1 MCSEILKRYLVC
13 ACMAALS
20 LCAFAVSA
28 DGTENPEQGGPKTVI
43 KTLRKQYTIFFRINR
58 WDIDTTFRGNG
69 GTIRR
74 MQAEIDSLISEGSI
88 TADSISIVSA
98 ASPDGGN
105 AFNVWLSKKRGLS
118 TMDLLEER
126 YPDIDP
132 EIIYID
138 PMGEDWSTFRKVVY
152 EDRNIPARDELIAL
166 MESDLTNDE
175 KEKVLRKMNP
185 AFRYILKHHIYLMRA
200 SAVTFN
206 VSVPMVLM
214 PPIAGPQA
222 LAEGPEGNILYRQ
235 VQPLPQ
241 APVEKKMILAARTN
255 LLVPALN
262 VGVEVPVG
270 YSWSVGADYYFPWWL
285 ARSNRYCAEM
295 LGWFVDQAAPE
306 SCAKAAREQGMNL
319 HTYLTGKA
327 EQLKPGQSGLAA
339 LDWWNGN
346 KTPFVDGRL
355 SGVLA
360 GCTLGTKPEEI
371 YRALIEATAFGTRRI
386 VDLYEE
392 AGAQIEEII
401 ASGGIAEK
409 NPLFLQIYAD
419 VLGKRIRVSATEQT
433 AAVGSAVYASVAAG
447 AAGGGYET
455 LQEAVERMSR
465 IHEKAYEPDPENQKT
480 YQELYELYKE
490 LSGLFDPG
498 KNTVLAKLLE
508 IKSR

>member
-1 MCSEILKRYLVC
+1 MCSETLKRYLVC

-43 KTLRKQYTIFFRINR
+43 KTFRKQYTIFFRINR
-58 WDIDTTFRGNG
+58 WNIDTTFRGNG
-69 GTIRR
+69 ETIRR

-185 AFRYILKHHIYLMRA
+185 TFRYILKHHIYLMRA

-285 ARSNRYCAEM
+285 AQSNRYCAEM
-295 LGWFVDQAAPE
+295 LGWFVDTKYWFGKDRDE
-306 SCAKAAREQGMNL
+306 EDK
-319 HTYLTGKA
+319 LTGHALGAYAGFGYYDYQWEKSGNQGEYIDIGVDYTYA
-327 EQLKPGQSGLAA
+327 IPLAKDRLRMEFNIGLGWIHTVARHYTPTDDYTDLIKDPGIRHRKYNFFGP
-339 LDWWNGN
+339 
-346 KTPFVDGRL
+346 T
-355 SGVLA
+355 
-360 GCTLGTKPEEI
+360 
-371 YRALIEATAFGTRRI
+371 RASVSL
-386 VDLYEE
+386 VV
-392 AGAQIEEII
+392 
-401 ASGGIAEK
+401 
-409 NPLFLQIYAD
+409 P
-419 VLGKRIRVSATEQT
+419 IRVKVKQK
-433 AAVGSAVYASVAAG
+433 
-447 AAGGGYET
+447 GGG
-455 LQEAVERMSR
+455 A
-465 IHEKAYEPDPENQKT
+465 
-480 YQELYELYKE
+480 
-490 LSGLFDPG
+490 
-498 KNTVLAKLLE
+498 
-508 IKSR
+508 

>member
-1 MCSEILKRYLVC
+1 
-13 ACMAALS
+13 MAALS

-43 KTLRKQYTIFFRINR
+43 KTFRKQYTIFFRINR

-285 ARSNRYCAEM
+285 AKSNRYCAEM
-295 LGWFVDQAAPE
+295 LGWFLDTKYWFGKDRGE
-306 SCAKAAREQGMNL
+306 KDK
-319 HTYLTGKA
+319 LTGHALGLYAGFGYYDYQWEYSGNQGEYIDVGVDYTYSIPLAKDKLRMEFNIGLGWIFTVA
-327 EQLKPGQSGLAA
+327 RHYTPTDDYTDLIKDPGIRHRRYNFFGP
-339 LDWWNGN
+339 
-346 KTPFVDGRL
+346 T
-355 SGVLA
+355 
-360 GCTLGTKPEEI
+360 
-371 YRALIEATAFGTRRI
+371 RASVSL
-386 VDLYEE
+386 VV
-392 AGAQIEEII
+392 
-401 ASGGIAEK
+401 
-409 NPLFLQIYAD
+409 P
-419 VLGKRIRVSATEQT
+419 IRVN
-433 AAVGSAVYASVAAG
+433 VKGG
-447 AAGGGYET
+447 A
-455 LQEAVERMSR
+455 R
-465 IHEKAYEPDPENQKT
+465 
-480 YQELYELYKE
+480 
-490 LSGLFDPG
+490 
-498 KNTVLAKLLE
+498 
-508 IKSR
+508 

>member
-43 KTLRKQYTIFFRINR
+43 KTFRKQYTIFFRINR

-138 PMGEDWSTFRKVVY
+138 PTGEDWSTFRKVVY

-295 LGWFVDQAAPE
+295 LGWFVDTKYWFGKDRDE
-306 SCAKAAREQGMNL
+306 EDK
-319 HTYLTGKA
+319 LTGHALGAYAGFGYYDYQWEKSGNQGEYIDIGVDYTYA
-327 EQLKPGQSGLAA
+327 IPLAKDRLRMEFNIGLGWIHTVARHYTPTDDYTDLIKDPGIRHRKYNFFGP
-339 LDWWNGN
+339 
-346 KTPFVDGRL
+346 T
-355 SGVLA
+355 
-360 GCTLGTKPEEI
+360 
-371 YRALIEATAFGTRRI
+371 RASVSL
-386 VDLYEE
+386 VV
-392 AGAQIEEII
+392 
-401 ASGGIAEK
+401 
-409 NPLFLQIYAD
+409 P
-419 VLGKRIRVSATEQT
+419 IRVKVKQK
-433 AAVGSAVYASVAAG
+433 
-447 AAGGGYET
+447 GGG
-455 LQEAVERMSR
+455 A
-465 IHEKAYEPDPENQKT
+465 
-480 YQELYELYKE
+480 
-490 LSGLFDPG
+490 
-498 KNTVLAKLLE
+498 
-508 IKSR
+508 

>member
-1 MCSEILKRYLVC
+1 MCSETLKRYLVC

-43 KTLRKQYTIFFRINR
+43 KTFRKQYTIFFRINR

-138 PMGEDWSTFRKVVY
+138 PTGEDWSTFRKVVY

-295 LGWFVDQAAPE
+295 LGWFVDTKYWFGKDRGE
-306 SCAKAAREQGMNL
+306 EDK
-319 HTYLTGKA
+319 LTGHALGAYAGFGYYDYQWEKSGNQGEYIDIGVDYTYA
-327 EQLKPGQSGLAA
+327 IPLAKDRLRMEFNIGLGWIHTVARHYTPTDDYTDLIKDPGIRHRKYNFFGP
-339 LDWWNGN
+339 
-346 KTPFVDGRL
+346 T
-355 SGVLA
+355 
-360 GCTLGTKPEEI
+360 
-371 YRALIEATAFGTRRI
+371 RASVSL
-386 VDLYEE
+386 VV
-392 AGAQIEEII
+392 
-401 ASGGIAEK
+401 
-409 NPLFLQIYAD
+409 P
-419 VLGKRIRVSATEQT
+419 IRVKVKQK
-433 AAVGSAVYASVAAG
+433 
-447 AAGGGYET
+447 GGG
-455 LQEAVERMSR
+455 A
-465 IHEKAYEPDPENQKT
+465 
-480 YQELYELYKE
+480 
-490 LSGLFDPG
+490 
-498 KNTVLAKLLE
+498 
-508 IKSR
+508 

>member
-1 MCSEILKRYLVC
+1 MCSETLKRYLVC

-43 KTLRKQYTIFFRINR
+43 KTFRKQYTIFFRINR

-241 APVEKKMILAARTN
+241 APVENKMILAARTN

-295 LGWFVDQAAPE
+295 LGWFVDTKYWFGKDRDE
-306 SCAKAAREQGMNL
+306 EDK
-319 HTYLTGKA
+319 LTGHALGAYAGFGYYDYQWEKSGNQGEYIDIGVDYTYA
-327 EQLKPGQSGLAA
+327 IPLAKDRLRMEFNIGLGWIHTVARHYTPTDDYTDLIKDPGIRHRKYNFFGP
-339 LDWWNGN
+339 
-346 KTPFVDGRL
+346 T
-355 SGVLA
+355 
-360 GCTLGTKPEEI
+360 
-371 YRALIEATAFGTRRI
+371 RASVSL
-386 VDLYEE
+386 VV
-392 AGAQIEEII
+392 
-401 ASGGIAEK
+401 
-409 NPLFLQIYAD
+409 P
-419 VLGKRIRVSATEQT
+419 IRVKVKQK
-433 AAVGSAVYASVAAG
+433 
-447 AAGGGYET
+447 GGG
-455 LQEAVERMSR
+455 A
-465 IHEKAYEPDPENQKT
+465 
-480 YQELYELYKE
+480 
-490 LSGLFDPG
+490 
-498 KNTVLAKLLE
+498 
-508 IKSR
+508 

>member
-43 KTLRKQYTIFFRINR
+43 KTFRKQYTIFFRINR

-175 KEKVLRKMNP
+175 KEKVLRKMDP
-185 AFRYILKHHIYLMRA
+185 TFRYILKHHIYLMRA

-214 PPIAGPQA
+214 PPIAGPQV

-241 APVEKKMILAARTN
+241 APVEKKMILAVRTN

-262 VGVEVPVG
+262 VGVEVPAG

-285 ARSNRYCAEM
+285 ARSNKYCAEM
-295 LGWFVDQAAPE
+295 LGWFVDMKYWFGKDRCE
-306 SCAKAAREQGMNL
+306 EDK
-319 HTYLTGKA
+319 LTGHALGAYAGFGYYDYQWEKSGNQGEYIDIGVDYTYA
-327 EQLKPGQSGLAA
+327 IPLAKDRLRMEFNIGLGWIHTVARHYTPTDDYTDLIKDPGIKHRKYNFFGP
-339 LDWWNGN
+339 
-346 KTPFVDGRL
+346 T
-355 SGVLA
+355 
-360 GCTLGTKPEEI
+360 
-371 YRALIEATAFGTRRI
+371 RASVSL
-386 VDLYEE
+386 VV
-392 AGAQIEEII
+392 
-401 ASGGIAEK
+401 
-409 NPLFLQIYAD
+409 P
-419 VLGKRIRVSATEQT
+419 IRVKVKQK
-433 AAVGSAVYASVAAG
+433 
-447 AAGGGYET
+447 GGG
-455 LQEAVERMSR
+455 A
-465 IHEKAYEPDPENQKT
+465 
-480 YQELYELYKE
+480 
-490 LSGLFDPG
+490 
-498 KNTVLAKLLE
+498 
-508 IKSR
+508 

>member
-1 MCSEILKRYLVC
+1 
-13 ACMAALS
+13 MAALS

-270 YSWSVGADYYFPWWL
+270 YNWSVGADYYFPWWL

-295 LGWFVDQAAPE
+295 LGWFVDTKYWFGKDRGE
-306 SCAKAAREQGMNL
+306 EDK
-319 HTYLTGKA
+319 LTGHALGAYAGFGYYDYQWEKSGNQGEYIDIGVDYTYA
-327 EQLKPGQSGLAA
+327 IPLAKDRLRMEFNIGLGWIHTVARHYTPTDDYTDLIKDPGIRHRKYNFFGP
-339 LDWWNGN
+339 
-346 KTPFVDGRL
+346 T
-355 SGVLA
+355 
-360 GCTLGTKPEEI
+360 
-371 YRALIEATAFGTRRI
+371 RASVSL
-386 VDLYEE
+386 VV
-392 AGAQIEEII
+392 
-401 ASGGIAEK
+401 
-409 NPLFLQIYAD
+409 P
-419 VLGKRIRVSATEQT
+419 IRVKVKQK
-433 AAVGSAVYASVAAG
+433 
-447 AAGGGYET
+447 GGG
-455 LQEAVERMSR
+455 A
-465 IHEKAYEPDPENQKT
+465 
-480 YQELYELYKE
+480 
-490 LSGLFDPG
+490 
-498 KNTVLAKLLE
+498 
-508 IKSR
+508 

>member
-1 MCSEILKRYLVC
+1 
-13 ACMAALS
+13 MAALP

-43 KTLRKQYTIFFRINR
+43 KTFRKQYTIFFRINR

-185 AFRYILKHHIYLMRA
+185 TFRYILKHHIYLMRA

-295 LGWFVDQAAPE
+295 LGWFVDTKYWFGKDRDE
-306 SCAKAAREQGMNL
+306 EDK
-319 HTYLTGKA
+319 LTGHALGAYAGFGYYDYQWEKSGNQGEYIDIGVDYTYA
-327 EQLKPGQSGLAA
+327 IPLAKDRLRMEFNIGLGWIHTVARHYTPTDDYTDLIKDPGIRHRKYNFFGP
-339 LDWWNGN
+339 
-346 KTPFVDGRL
+346 T
-355 SGVLA
+355 
-360 GCTLGTKPEEI
+360 
-371 YRALIEATAFGTRRI
+371 RASVSL
-386 VDLYEE
+386 VV
-392 AGAQIEEII
+392 
-401 ASGGIAEK
+401 
-409 NPLFLQIYAD
+409 P
-419 VLGKRIRVSATEQT
+419 IRVKVKQK
-433 AAVGSAVYASVAAG
+433 
-447 AAGGGYET
+447 GGG
-455 LQEAVERMSR
+455 A
-465 IHEKAYEPDPENQKT
+465 
-480 YQELYELYKE
+480 
-490 LSGLFDPG
+490 
-498 KNTVLAKLLE
+498 
-508 IKSR
+508 

>member
-28 DGTENPEQGGPKTVI
+28 NGTENPEQGGPKTVI
-43 KTLRKQYTIFFRINR
+43 KTFRKQYTIFFRINR

-295 LGWFVDQAAPE
+295 LGWFVDTKYWFGE
-306 SCAKAAREQGMNL
+306 DRDEEDK
-319 HTYLTGKA
+319 LTGHALGAYAGFGYYDYQWEKSGNQGEYIDIGVDYTYA
-327 EQLKPGQSGLAA
+327 IPLAKDRLRMEFNIGLGWIHTVARHYTPTDDYTDLIKDPGIRHRKYNFFGP
-339 LDWWNGN
+339 
-346 KTPFVDGRL
+346 T
-355 SGVLA
+355 
-360 GCTLGTKPEEI
+360 
-371 YRALIEATAFGTRRI
+371 RASVSL
-386 VDLYEE
+386 VV
-392 AGAQIEEII
+392 
-401 ASGGIAEK
+401 
-409 NPLFLQIYAD
+409 P
-419 VLGKRIRVSATEQT
+419 IRVKVKQK
-433 AAVGSAVYASVAAG
+433 
-447 AAGGGYET
+447 GGG
-455 LQEAVERMSR
+455 A
-465 IHEKAYEPDPENQKT
+465 
-480 YQELYELYKE
+480 
-490 LSGLFDPG
+490 
-498 KNTVLAKLLE
+498 
-508 IKSR
+508 

>member
-1 MCSEILKRYLVC
+1 MCSETLKRYLVC

-43 KTLRKQYTIFFRINR
+43 KTFRKQYTIFFRINR

-206 VSVPMVLM
+206 VSAPMVLM

-222 LAEGPEGNILYRQ
+222 LAEGPDGNILYRQ

-295 LGWFVDQAAPE
+295 LGWFVDTKYWFGKDRGE
-306 SCAKAAREQGMNL
+306 EDK
-319 HTYLTGKA
+319 LTGHALGAYAGFGYYDYQWEKSGNQGEYIDIGVDYTYA
-327 EQLKPGQSGLAA
+327 IPLAKDRLRMEFNIGLGWIHTVARHYTPTDDYTDLIKDPGIRHRKYNFFGP
-339 LDWWNGN
+339 
-346 KTPFVDGRL
+346 T
-355 SGVLA
+355 
-360 GCTLGTKPEEI
+360 
-371 YRALIEATAFGTRRI
+371 RASVSL
-386 VDLYEE
+386 VV
-392 AGAQIEEII
+392 
-401 ASGGIAEK
+401 
-409 NPLFLQIYAD
+409 P
-419 VLGKRIRVSATEQT
+419 IRVKVKQK
-433 AAVGSAVYASVAAG
+433 
-447 AAGGGYET
+447 GGG
-455 LQEAVERMSR
+455 A
-465 IHEKAYEPDPENQKT
+465 
-480 YQELYELYKE
+480 
-490 LSGLFDPG
+490 
-498 KNTVLAKLLE
+498 
-508 IKSR
+508 

>member
-1 MCSEILKRYLVC
+1 
-13 ACMAALS
+13 MAALS

-166 MESDLTNDE
+166 MESDLTNDG

-200 SAVTFN
+200 STVTFN

-295 LGWFVDQAAPE
+295 LGWFVDTKYWFGKDRDE
-306 SCAKAAREQGMNL
+306 EDK
-319 HTYLTGKA
+319 LTGHALGAYAGFGYYDYQWEKSGNQGEYIDIGVDYTYA
-327 EQLKPGQSGLAA
+327 IPLAKDRLRMEFNIGLGWIHTVARHYTPTDDYTDLIKDPGIRHRKYNFFGP
-339 LDWWNGN
+339 
-346 KTPFVDGRL
+346 T
-355 SGVLA
+355 
-360 GCTLGTKPEEI
+360 
-371 YRALIEATAFGTRRI
+371 RASVSL
-386 VDLYEE
+386 VV
-392 AGAQIEEII
+392 
-401 ASGGIAEK
+401 
-409 NPLFLQIYAD
+409 P
-419 VLGKRIRVSATEQT
+419 IRVKVKQK
-433 AAVGSAVYASVAAG
+433 
-447 AAGGGYET
+447 GGG
-455 LQEAVERMSR
+455 A
-465 IHEKAYEPDPENQKT
+465 
-480 YQELYELYKE
+480 
-490 LSGLFDPG
+490 
-498 KNTVLAKLLE
+498 
-508 IKSR
+508 

>member
-43 KTLRKQYTIFFRINR
+43 KTFRKQYTIFFRINR

-69 GTIRR
+69 ETIRR

-241 APVEKKMILAARTN
+241 APVEKKMRLAARTN

-295 LGWFVDQAAPE
+295 LGWFVDTKYWFGKDRGE
-306 SCAKAAREQGMNL
+306 EDK
-319 HTYLTGKA
+319 LTGHALGAYAGFGYYDYQWEKSGNQGEYIDIGVDYTYA
-327 EQLKPGQSGLAA
+327 IPLAKDRLRMEFNIGLGWIHTVARHYTPTDDYTDLIKDPGIRHRKYNFFGP
-339 LDWWNGN
+339 
-346 KTPFVDGRL
+346 T
-355 SGVLA
+355 
-360 GCTLGTKPEEI
+360 
-371 YRALIEATAFGTRRI
+371 RASVSL
-386 VDLYEE
+386 VV
-392 AGAQIEEII
+392 
-401 ASGGIAEK
+401 
-409 NPLFLQIYAD
+409 P
-419 VLGKRIRVSATEQT
+419 IRVKVKQK
-433 AAVGSAVYASVAAG
+433 
-447 AAGGGYET
+447 GGG
-455 LQEAVERMSR
+455 A
-465 IHEKAYEPDPENQKT
+465 
-480 YQELYELYKE
+480 
-490 LSGLFDPG
+490 
-498 KNTVLAKLLE
+498 
-508 IKSR
+508 

>member
-43 KTLRKQYTIFFRINR
+43 KTFRKQYTIFFRINR

-295 LGWFVDQAAPE
+295 LGWFVDTKYWFGKDRGE
-306 SCAKAAREQGMNL
+306 EDK
-319 HTYLTGKA
+319 LTGHALGAYAGFGYYDYQWEKSGNQGEYIDIGVDYTYA
-327 EQLKPGQSGLAA
+327 IPLAKDRLRMEFNIGLGWIHTVARHYTPTDDYTDLIKDPGIRHRKYNFFGP
-339 LDWWNGN
+339 
-346 KTPFVDGRL
+346 T
-355 SGVLA
+355 
-360 GCTLGTKPEEI
+360 
-371 YRALIEATAFGTRRI
+371 RASVSL
-386 VDLYEE
+386 VV
-392 AGAQIEEII
+392 
-401 ASGGIAEK
+401 
-409 NPLFLQIYAD
+409 P
-419 VLGKRIRVSATEQT
+419 IRVKVKQK
-433 AAVGSAVYASVAAG
+433 
-447 AAGGGYET
+447 GGG
-455 LQEAVERMSR
+455 A
-465 IHEKAYEPDPENQKT
+465 
-480 YQELYELYKE
+480 
-490 LSGLFDPG
+490 
-498 KNTVLAKLLE
+498 
-508 IKSR
+508 

>member
-13 ACMAALS
+13 VCMAALP

-43 KTLRKQYTIFFRINR
+43 KTFRKQYTIFFRINR

-185 AFRYILKHHIYLMRA
+185 TFRYILKHHIYLMRA

-295 LGWFVDQAAPE
+295 LGWFVDTKYWFGKDRDE
-306 SCAKAAREQGMNL
+306 EDK
-319 HTYLTGKA
+319 LTGHALGAYAGFGYYDYQWEKSGNQGEYIDIGVDYTYA
-327 EQLKPGQSGLAA
+327 IPLAKDRLRMEFNIGLGWIHTVARHYTPTDDYTDLIKDPGIRHRKYNFFGP
-339 LDWWNGN
+339 
-346 KTPFVDGRL
+346 T
-355 SGVLA
+355 
-360 GCTLGTKPEEI
+360 
-371 YRALIEATAFGTRRI
+371 RASVSL
-386 VDLYEE
+386 VV
-392 AGAQIEEII
+392 
-401 ASGGIAEK
+401 
-409 NPLFLQIYAD
+409 P
-419 VLGKRIRVSATEQT
+419 IRVKVKQK
-433 AAVGSAVYASVAAG
+433 
-447 AAGGGYET
+447 GGG
-455 LQEAVERMSR
+455 A
-465 IHEKAYEPDPENQKT
+465 
-480 YQELYELYKE
+480 
-490 LSGLFDPG
+490 
-498 KNTVLAKLLE
+498 
-508 IKSR
+508 

>member
-1 MCSEILKRYLVC
+1 
-13 ACMAALS
+13 MAALS

-28 DGTENPEQGGPKTVI
+28 NGTENPEQGGPKTVI
-43 KTLRKQYTIFFRINR
+43 KTFRKQYTIFFRINR

-74 MQAEIDSLISEGSI
+74 MQAEIDSLISKGTI

-118 TMDLLEER
+118 TMYLLEER

-185 AFRYILKHHIYLMRA
+185 TFRYILKHHIYLMRA

-241 APVEKKMILAARTN
+241 APAEKKMILAVRTN

-262 VGVEVPVG
+262 VGVEVPAG

-295 LGWFVDQAAPE
+295 LGWFVDTKYWFGKDRGE
-306 SCAKAAREQGMNL
+306 EDK
-319 HTYLTGKA
+319 LTGHALGAYAGFGYYDYQWEKSGNQGEYIDIGVDYTYA
-327 EQLKPGQSGLAA
+327 IPLAKDRLRMEFNIGLGWIHTVARHYTPTDDYTDLIKDPGIKHRKYNFFGP
-339 LDWWNGN
+339 
-346 KTPFVDGRL
+346 T
-355 SGVLA
+355 
-360 GCTLGTKPEEI
+360 
-371 YRALIEATAFGTRRI
+371 RASVSL
-386 VDLYEE
+386 VV
-392 AGAQIEEII
+392 
-401 ASGGIAEK
+401 
-409 NPLFLQIYAD
+409 P
-419 VLGKRIRVSATEQT
+419 IRVKVKQK
-433 AAVGSAVYASVAAG
+433 
-447 AAGGGYET
+447 GGG
-455 LQEAVERMSR
+455 A
-465 IHEKAYEPDPENQKT
+465 
-480 YQELYELYKE
+480 
-490 LSGLFDPG
+490 
-498 KNTVLAKLLE
+498 
-508 IKSR
+508 

>member
-28 DGTENPEQGGPKTVI
+28 DGTESPEQGGPKTVI

-74 MQAEIDSLISEGSI
+74 MQAEIDSLISKGTI

-98 ASPDGGN
+98 ASPDGRN

-295 LGWFVDQAAPE
+295 LGWFVDTKYWFGKDRGE
-306 SCAKAAREQGMNL
+306 EDK
-319 HTYLTGKA
+319 LTGHALGAYAGFGYYDYQWEKSGNQGEYIDIGVDYTYA
-327 EQLKPGQSGLAA
+327 IPLAKDRLRMEFNIGLGWIHTVARHYTPTDDYTDLIKDPGIRHRKYNFFGP
-339 LDWWNGN
+339 
-346 KTPFVDGRL
+346 T
-355 SGVLA
+355 
-360 GCTLGTKPEEI
+360 
-371 YRALIEATAFGTRRI
+371 RASVSL
-386 VDLYEE
+386 VV
-392 AGAQIEEII
+392 
-401 ASGGIAEK
+401 
-409 NPLFLQIYAD
+409 P
-419 VLGKRIRVSATEQT
+419 IRVKVKQK
-433 AAVGSAVYASVAAG
+433 
-447 AAGGGYET
+447 GGG
-455 LQEAVERMSR
+455 A
-465 IHEKAYEPDPENQKT
+465 
-480 YQELYELYKE
+480 
-490 LSGLFDPG
+490 
-498 KNTVLAKLLE
+498 
-508 IKSR
+508 

>member
-1 MCSEILKRYLVC
+1 
-13 ACMAALS
+13 MAALS

-28 DGTENPEQGGPKTVI
+28 DGTESPEQGGPKTVI

-74 MQAEIDSLISEGSI
+74 MQAEIDSLISKGTI

-98 ASPDGGN
+98 ASPDGRN

-295 LGWFVDQAAPE
+295 LGWFVDTKYWFGKDRGE
-306 SCAKAAREQGMNL
+306 EDK
-319 HTYLTGKA
+319 LTGHALGAYAGFGYYDYQWEKSGNQGEYIDIGVDYTYA
-327 EQLKPGQSGLAA
+327 IPLAKDRLRMEFNIGLGWIHTVARHYTPTDDYTDLIKDPGIRHRKYNFFGP
-339 LDWWNGN
+339 
-346 KTPFVDGRL
+346 T
-355 SGVLA
+355 
-360 GCTLGTKPEEI
+360 
-371 YRALIEATAFGTRRI
+371 RASVSL
-386 VDLYEE
+386 VV
-392 AGAQIEEII
+392 
-401 ASGGIAEK
+401 
-409 NPLFLQIYAD
+409 P
-419 VLGKRIRVSATEQT
+419 IRVKVKQK
-433 AAVGSAVYASVAAG
+433 
-447 AAGGGYET
+447 GGG
-455 LQEAVERMSR
+455 A
-465 IHEKAYEPDPENQKT
+465 
-480 YQELYELYKE
+480 
-490 LSGLFDPG
+490 
-498 KNTVLAKLLE
+498 
-508 IKSR
+508 

>member
-1 MCSEILKRYLVC
+1 
-13 ACMAALS
+13 MAALS

-43 KTLRKQYTIFFRINR
+43 KTFRKQYTIFFRINR

-69 GTIRR
+69 ETIRR

-295 LGWFVDQAAPE
+295 LGWFVDTKYWFGKDRGE
-306 SCAKAAREQGMNL
+306 EDK
-319 HTYLTGKA
+319 LTGHALGAYAGFGYYDYQWEKSGNQGEYIDIGVDYTYA
-327 EQLKPGQSGLAA
+327 IPLAKDRLRMEFNIGLGWIHTVARHYTPTDDYTDLIKDPGIRHRKYNFFGP
-339 LDWWNGN
+339 
-346 KTPFVDGRL
+346 T
-355 SGVLA
+355 
-360 GCTLGTKPEEI
+360 
-371 YRALIEATAFGTRRI
+371 RASVSL
-386 VDLYEE
+386 VV
-392 AGAQIEEII
+392 
-401 ASGGIAEK
+401 
-409 NPLFLQIYAD
+409 P
-419 VLGKRIRVSATEQT
+419 IRVKVKQK
-433 AAVGSAVYASVAAG
+433 
-447 AAGGGYET
+447 GGG
-455 LQEAVERMSR
+455 A
-465 IHEKAYEPDPENQKT
+465 
-480 YQELYELYKE
+480 
-490 LSGLFDPG
+490 
-498 KNTVLAKLLE
+498 
-508 IKSR
+508 

>member
-1 MCSEILKRYLVC
+1 MSSTMSCASSGETSETEAKHY
-13 ACMAALS
+13 AS
-20 LCAFAVSA
+20 LHESSPETDA
-28 DGTENPEQGGPKTVI
+28 DGPKTIV
-43 KTLRKQYTIFFRINR
+43 KTFQKQYTIFFRINK
-58 WDIDTTFRGNG
+58 WNIDTTFRGNG
-69 GTIRR
+69 ETIRR
-74 MQAEIDSLISEGSI
+74 MQAEIDSLISKGTI

-185 AFRYILKHHIYLMRA
+185 TFRYILKHHIYLMRA

-241 APVEKKMILAARTN
+241 APAEKKMILAVRTN

-262 VGVEVPVG
+262 VGVEVPAG

-295 LGWFVDQAAPE
+295 LGWFVDTKYWFGKDRGE
-306 SCAKAAREQGMNL
+306 EDK
-319 HTYLTGKA
+319 LTGHALGAYAGFGYYDYQWEKSGNQGEYIDIGVDYTYA
-327 EQLKPGQSGLAA
+327 IPLAKDRLRMEFNIGLGWIHTVARHYTPTDDYTDLIKDPGIKHRKYNFFGP
-339 LDWWNGN
+339 
-346 KTPFVDGRL
+346 T
-355 SGVLA
+355 
-360 GCTLGTKPEEI
+360 
-371 YRALIEATAFGTRRI
+371 RASVSL
-386 VDLYEE
+386 VV
-392 AGAQIEEII
+392 
-401 ASGGIAEK
+401 
-409 NPLFLQIYAD
+409 P
-419 VLGKRIRVSATEQT
+419 IRVKVKQK
-433 AAVGSAVYASVAAG
+433 
-447 AAGGGYET
+447 GGG
-455 LQEAVERMSR
+455 A
-465 IHEKAYEPDPENQKT
+465 
-480 YQELYELYKE
+480 
-490 LSGLFDPG
+490 
-498 KNTVLAKLLE
+498 
-508 IKSR
+508 

>member
-1 MCSEILKRYLVC
+1 MCSETLKRYLVC

-43 KTLRKQYTIFFRINR
+43 KTFRKQYTIFFRINR

-175 KEKVLRKMNP
+175 KEKVLRKMNLT
-185 AFRYILKHHIYLMRA
+185 FRYILKHHIYLMRA

-295 LGWFVDQAAPE
+295 LGWFVDTKYWFGKDRGE
-306 SCAKAAREQGMNL
+306 EDK
-319 HTYLTGKA
+319 LTGHALGAYAGFGYYDYQWEKSGNQGEYIDIGVDYTYA
-327 EQLKPGQSGLAA
+327 IPLAKDRLRMEFNIGLGWIHTVARHYTPTDDYTDLIKDPGIRHRKYNFFGP
-339 LDWWNGN
+339 
-346 KTPFVDGRL
+346 T
-355 SGVLA
+355 
-360 GCTLGTKPEEI
+360 
-371 YRALIEATAFGTRRI
+371 RASVSL
-386 VDLYEE
+386 VV
-392 AGAQIEEII
+392 
-401 ASGGIAEK
+401 
-409 NPLFLQIYAD
+409 P
-419 VLGKRIRVSATEQT
+419 IRVKVKQK
-433 AAVGSAVYASVAAG
+433 
-447 AAGGGYET
+447 GGG
-455 LQEAVERMSR
+455 A
-465 IHEKAYEPDPENQKT
+465 
-480 YQELYELYKE
+480 
-490 LSGLFDPG
+490 
-498 KNTVLAKLLE
+498 
-508 IKSR
+508 

>member
-43 KTLRKQYTIFFRINR
+43 KTFRKQYTIFFRINR

-295 LGWFVDQAAPE
+295 LGWFVDTKYWFGE
-306 SCAKAAREQGMNL
+306 DRDEEDK
-319 HTYLTGKA
+319 LTGHALGAYAGFGYYDYQWEKSGNQGEYIDIGVDYTYA
-327 EQLKPGQSGLAA
+327 IPLAKDRLRMEFNIGLGWIHTVARHYTPTDDYTDLIKDPGIRHRKYNFFGP
-339 LDWWNGN
+339 
-346 KTPFVDGRL
+346 T
-355 SGVLA
+355 
-360 GCTLGTKPEEI
+360 
-371 YRALIEATAFGTRRI
+371 RASVSL
-386 VDLYEE
+386 VV
-392 AGAQIEEII
+392 
-401 ASGGIAEK
+401 
-409 NPLFLQIYAD
+409 P
-419 VLGKRIRVSATEQT
+419 IRVKVKQK
-433 AAVGSAVYASVAAG
+433 
-447 AAGGGYET
+447 GGG
-455 LQEAVERMSR
+455 A
-465 IHEKAYEPDPENQKT
+465 
-480 YQELYELYKE
+480 
-490 LSGLFDPG
+490 
-498 KNTVLAKLLE
+498 
-508 IKSR
+508 

>member
-43 KTLRKQYTIFFRINR
+43 KTFRKQYTIFFRINR
-58 WDIDTTFRGNG
+58 WNIDTTFRGNG
-69 GTIRR
+69 ETIRR

-138 PMGEDWSTFRKVVY
+138 PTGEDWSTFRKVVY

-295 LGWFVDQAAPE
+295 LGWFVDTKYWFGKDRGE
-306 SCAKAAREQGMNL
+306 EDK
-319 HTYLTGKA
+319 LTGHALGAYAGFGYYDYQWEKSGNQGEYIDIGVDYTYA
-327 EQLKPGQSGLAA
+327 IPLAKDRLRMEFNIGLGWIHTVARHYTPTDDYTDLIKDPGIRHRKYNFFGP
-339 LDWWNGN
+339 
-346 KTPFVDGRL
+346 T
-355 SGVLA
+355 
-360 GCTLGTKPEEI
+360 
-371 YRALIEATAFGTRRI
+371 RASVSL
-386 VDLYEE
+386 VV
-392 AGAQIEEII
+392 
-401 ASGGIAEK
+401 
-409 NPLFLQIYAD
+409 P
-419 VLGKRIRVSATEQT
+419 IRVKVKQK
-433 AAVGSAVYASVAAG
+433 
-447 AAGGGYET
+447 GGG
-455 LQEAVERMSR
+455 A
-465 IHEKAYEPDPENQKT
+465 
-480 YQELYELYKE
+480 
-490 LSGLFDPG
+490 
-498 KNTVLAKLLE
+498 
-508 IKSR
+508 

>member
-1 MCSEILKRYLVC
+1 
-13 ACMAALS
+13 MAALS

-43 KTLRKQYTIFFRINR
+43 KTFRKQYTIFFRINR

-241 APVEKKMILAARTN
+241 APVENKMILAARTN

-295 LGWFVDQAAPE
+295 LGWFVDTKYWFGKDRDE
-306 SCAKAAREQGMNL
+306 EDK
-319 HTYLTGKA
+319 LTGHALGAYAGFGYYDYQWEKSGNQGEYIDIGVDYTYA
-327 EQLKPGQSGLAA
+327 IPLAKDRLRMEFNIGLGWIHTVARHYTPTDDYTDLIKDPGIRHRKYNFFGP
-339 LDWWNGN
+339 
-346 KTPFVDGRL
+346 T
-355 SGVLA
+355 
-360 GCTLGTKPEEI
+360 
-371 YRALIEATAFGTRRI
+371 RASVSL
-386 VDLYEE
+386 VV
-392 AGAQIEEII
+392 
-401 ASGGIAEK
+401 
-409 NPLFLQIYAD
+409 P
-419 VLGKRIRVSATEQT
+419 IRVKVKQK
-433 AAVGSAVYASVAAG
+433 
-447 AAGGGYET
+447 GGG
-455 LQEAVERMSR
+455 A
-465 IHEKAYEPDPENQKT
+465 
-480 YQELYELYKE
+480 
-490 LSGLFDPG
+490 
-498 KNTVLAKLLE
+498 
-508 IKSR
+508 

>member
-43 KTLRKQYTIFFRINR
+43 KTFRKQYTIFFRINR

-166 MESDLTNDE
+166 MESDLTNDG

-295 LGWFVDQAAPE
+295 LGWFVDTKYWFGE
-306 SCAKAAREQGMNL
+306 DRDEEDK
-319 HTYLTGKA
+319 LTGHALGAYAGFGYYDYQWEKSGNQGEYIDIGVDYTYA
-327 EQLKPGQSGLAA
+327 IPLAKDRLRMEFNIGLGWIHTVARHYTPTDDYTDLIKDPGIRHRKYNFFGP
-339 LDWWNGN
+339 
-346 KTPFVDGRL
+346 T
-355 SGVLA
+355 
-360 GCTLGTKPEEI
+360 
-371 YRALIEATAFGTRRI
+371 RASVSL
-386 VDLYEE
+386 VV
-392 AGAQIEEII
+392 
-401 ASGGIAEK
+401 
-409 NPLFLQIYAD
+409 P
-419 VLGKRIRVSATEQT
+419 IRVKVKQK
-433 AAVGSAVYASVAAG
+433 
-447 AAGGGYET
+447 GGG
-455 LQEAVERMSR
+455 A
-465 IHEKAYEPDPENQKT
+465 
-480 YQELYELYKE
+480 
-490 LSGLFDPG
+490 
-498 KNTVLAKLLE
+498 
-508 IKSR
+508 

>member
-1 MCSEILKRYLVC
+1 
-13 ACMAALS
+13 MAALS

-28 DGTENPEQGGPKTVI
+28 DGTENPEQCGPKTVI
-43 KTLRKQYTIFFRINR
+43 KTFRKQYTIFFRINR

-138 PMGEDWSTFRKVVY
+138 PMGEDWSTFRRVVY

-295 LGWFVDQAAPE
+295 LGWFVDTKYWFGKDRDE
-306 SCAKAAREQGMNL
+306 EDK
-319 HTYLTGKA
+319 LTGHALGAYAGFGYYDYQWEKSGNQGEYIDIGVDYTYA
-327 EQLKPGQSGLAA
+327 IPLAKDRLRMEFNIGLGWIHTVARHYTPTDDYTDLIKDPGIRHRKYNFFGP
-339 LDWWNGN
+339 
-346 KTPFVDGRL
+346 T
-355 SGVLA
+355 
-360 GCTLGTKPEEI
+360 
-371 YRALIEATAFGTRRI
+371 RASVSL
-386 VDLYEE
+386 VV
-392 AGAQIEEII
+392 
-401 ASGGIAEK
+401 
-409 NPLFLQIYAD
+409 P
-419 VLGKRIRVSATEQT
+419 IRVKVKQK
-433 AAVGSAVYASVAAG
+433 
-447 AAGGGYET
+447 GGG
-455 LQEAVERMSR
+455 A
-465 IHEKAYEPDPENQKT
+465 
-480 YQELYELYKE
+480 
-490 LSGLFDPG
+490 
-498 KNTVLAKLLE
+498 
-508 IKSR
+508 

>member
-43 KTLRKQYTIFFRINR
+43 KTFRKQYTIFFRINR

-69 GTIRR
+69 ETIRR

-295 LGWFVDQAAPE
+295 LGWFVDTKYWFGKDRGE
-306 SCAKAAREQGMNL
+306 EDK
-319 HTYLTGKA
+319 LTGHALGAYAGFGYYDYQWEKSGNQGEYIDIGVDYTYA
-327 EQLKPGQSGLAA
+327 IPLAKDRLRMEFNIGLGWIHTVARHYTPTDDYTDLIKDPGIRHRKYNFFGP
-339 LDWWNGN
+339 
-346 KTPFVDGRL
+346 T
-355 SGVLA
+355 
-360 GCTLGTKPEEI
+360 
-371 YRALIEATAFGTRRI
+371 RASVSL
-386 VDLYEE
+386 VV
-392 AGAQIEEII
+392 
-401 ASGGIAEK
+401 
-409 NPLFLQIYAD
+409 P
-419 VLGKRIRVSATEQT
+419 IRVKVKQK
-433 AAVGSAVYASVAAG
+433 
-447 AAGGGYET
+447 GGG
-455 LQEAVERMSR
+455 A
-465 IHEKAYEPDPENQKT
+465 
-480 YQELYELYKE
+480 
-490 LSGLFDPG
+490 
-498 KNTVLAKLLE
+498 
-508 IKSR
+508 

>member
-43 KTLRKQYTIFFRINR
+43 KTFRKQYTIFFRINR
-58 WDIDTTFRGNG
+58 WNIDTTFRGNG
-69 GTIRR
+69 ETIRR

-185 AFRYILKHHIYLMRA
+185 TFRYILKHHIYLMRA

-262 VGVEVPVG
+262 VGVEVPAG

-295 LGWFVDQAAPE
+295 LGWFVDTKYWFGKDRCE
-306 SCAKAAREQGMNL
+306 EDK
-319 HTYLTGKA
+319 LTGHALGAYAGFGYYDYQWEKSGNQGEYIDIGVDYTYA
-327 EQLKPGQSGLAA
+327 IPLAKDRLRMEFNIGLGWIHTVARHYTPTDDYTDLIKDPGIKHRKYNFFGP
-339 LDWWNGN
+339 
-346 KTPFVDGRL
+346 T
-355 SGVLA
+355 
-360 GCTLGTKPEEI
+360 
-371 YRALIEATAFGTRRI
+371 RASVSL
-386 VDLYEE
+386 VV
-392 AGAQIEEII
+392 
-401 ASGGIAEK
+401 
-409 NPLFLQIYAD
+409 P
-419 VLGKRIRVSATEQT
+419 IRVKVKQK
-433 AAVGSAVYASVAAG
+433 
-447 AAGGGYET
+447 GGG
-455 LQEAVERMSR
+455 A
-465 IHEKAYEPDPENQKT
+465 
-480 YQELYELYKE
+480 
-490 LSGLFDPG
+490 
-498 KNTVLAKLLE
+498 
-508 IKSR
+508 

>member
-1 MCSEILKRYLVC
+1 
-13 ACMAALS
+13 MAALS

-43 KTLRKQYTIFFRINR
+43 KTFRKQYTIFFRINR

-241 APVEKKMILAARTN
+241 APEEKKMILAARTN

-295 LGWFVDQAAPE
+295 LGWFVDTKYWFGKDRGE
-306 SCAKAAREQGMNL
+306 EDK
-319 HTYLTGKA
+319 LTGHALGAYAGFGYYDYQWEKSGNQGEYIDIGVDYTYA
-327 EQLKPGQSGLAA
+327 IPLAKDRLRMEFNVGLGWIHTVARHYTPTDDYTDLIKDPGIRHRKYNFFGP
-339 LDWWNGN
+339 
-346 KTPFVDGRL
+346 T
-355 SGVLA
+355 
-360 GCTLGTKPEEI
+360 
-371 YRALIEATAFGTRRI
+371 RASVSL
-386 VDLYEE
+386 VV
-392 AGAQIEEII
+392 
-401 ASGGIAEK
+401 
-409 NPLFLQIYAD
+409 P
-419 VLGKRIRVSATEQT
+419 IRVKVKQK
-433 AAVGSAVYASVAAG
+433 
-447 AAGGGYET
+447 GGG
-455 LQEAVERMSR
+455 A
-465 IHEKAYEPDPENQKT
+465 
-480 YQELYELYKE
+480 
-490 LSGLFDPG
+490 
-498 KNTVLAKLLE
+498 
-508 IKSR
+508 

>member
-1 MCSEILKRYLVC
+1 
-13 ACMAALS
+13 MAALS

-43 KTLRKQYTIFFRINR
+43 KTFRKQYTIFFRINR
-58 WDIDTTFRGNG
+58 WNIDTTFRGNG
-69 GTIRR
+69 ETIRR

-295 LGWFVDQAAPE
+295 LGWFVDTKYWFGKDRDE
-306 SCAKAAREQGMNL
+306 EDK
-319 HTYLTGKA
+319 LTGHALGAYAGFGYYDYQWEKSGNQGEYIDIGVDYTYA
-327 EQLKPGQSGLAA
+327 IPLAKDRLRMEFNIGLGWIHTVARHYTPTDDYTDLIKDPGIRHRKYNFFGP
-339 LDWWNGN
+339 
-346 KTPFVDGRL
+346 T
-355 SGVLA
+355 
-360 GCTLGTKPEEI
+360 
-371 YRALIEATAFGTRRI
+371 RASVSL
-386 VDLYEE
+386 VV
-392 AGAQIEEII
+392 
-401 ASGGIAEK
+401 
-409 NPLFLQIYAD
+409 P
-419 VLGKRIRVSATEQT
+419 IRVKVKQK
-433 AAVGSAVYASVAAG
+433 
-447 AAGGGYET
+447 GGG
-455 LQEAVERMSR
+455 A
-465 IHEKAYEPDPENQKT
+465 
-480 YQELYELYKE
+480 
-490 LSGLFDPG
+490 
-498 KNTVLAKLLE
+498 
-508 IKSR
+508 

>member
-1 MCSEILKRYLVC
+1 
-13 ACMAALS
+13 MAALS

-43 KTLRKQYTIFFRINR
+43 KTFRKQYTIFFRINR

-206 VSVPMVLM
+206 GSVPMVLM

-295 LGWFVDQAAPE
+295 LGWFVDTKYWFGKDRDE
-306 SCAKAAREQGMNL
+306 EDK
-319 HTYLTGKA
+319 LTGHALGAYAGFGYYDYQWEKSGNQGEYIDIGVDYTYA
-327 EQLKPGQSGLAA
+327 IPLAKDRLRMEFNIGLGWIHTVARHYTPTDDYTDLIKDPGIRHRKYNFFGP
-339 LDWWNGN
+339 
-346 KTPFVDGRL
+346 T
-355 SGVLA
+355 
-360 GCTLGTKPEEI
+360 
-371 YRALIEATAFGTRRI
+371 RASVSL
-386 VDLYEE
+386 VV
-392 AGAQIEEII
+392 
-401 ASGGIAEK
+401 
-409 NPLFLQIYAD
+409 P
-419 VLGKRIRVSATEQT
+419 IRVKVKQK
-433 AAVGSAVYASVAAG
+433 
-447 AAGGGYET
+447 GGG
-455 LQEAVERMSR
+455 A
-465 IHEKAYEPDPENQKT
+465 
-480 YQELYELYKE
+480 
-490 LSGLFDPG
+490 
-498 KNTVLAKLLE
+498 
-508 IKSR
+508 

>member
-1 MCSEILKRYLVC
+1 MCSETLKRYLVC

-43 KTLRKQYTIFFRINR
+43 KTFRKQYTIFFRINR

-241 APVEKKMILAARTN
+241 APVEKKMILAVRTN

-262 VGVEVPVG
+262 VGVEVPAG

-285 ARSNRYCAEM
+285 ARSNKYCAEM
-295 LGWFVDQAAPE
+295 LGWFVDTKYWFGKDRGE
-306 SCAKAAREQGMNL
+306 EDK
-319 HTYLTGKA
+319 LTGHALGAYAGFGYYDYQWEKSGNQGEYIDIGVDYTYA
-327 EQLKPGQSGLAA
+327 IPLAKDRLRMEFNIGLGWIHTVARHYTPTDDYTDLIKDPGIKHRKYNFFGP
-339 LDWWNGN
+339 
-346 KTPFVDGRL
+346 T
-355 SGVLA
+355 
-360 GCTLGTKPEEI
+360 
-371 YRALIEATAFGTRRI
+371 RASVSL
-386 VDLYEE
+386 VV
-392 AGAQIEEII
+392 
-401 ASGGIAEK
+401 
-409 NPLFLQIYAD
+409 P
-419 VLGKRIRVSATEQT
+419 IRVKVKQK
-433 AAVGSAVYASVAAG
+433 
-447 AAGGGYET
+447 GGG
-455 LQEAVERMSR
+455 A
-465 IHEKAYEPDPENQKT
+465 
-480 YQELYELYKE
+480 
-490 LSGLFDPG
+490 
-498 KNTVLAKLLE
+498 
-508 IKSR
+508 

>member
-1 MCSEILKRYLVC
+1 
-13 ACMAALS
+13 MAALS

-43 KTLRKQYTIFFRINR
+43 KTFRKQYTIFFRINR

-175 KEKVLRKMNP
+175 KEKVLRKMDP
-185 AFRYILKHHIYLMRA
+185 TFRYILKHHIYLMRA

-214 PPIAGPQA
+214 PPIAGPQV

-241 APVEKKMILAARTN
+241 APVEKKMILAVRTN

-262 VGVEVPVG
+262 VGVEVPAG

-295 LGWFVDQAAPE
+295 LGWFVDTKYWFGKDRDE
-306 SCAKAAREQGMNL
+306 EDK
-319 HTYLTGKA
+319 LTGHALGAYAGFGYYDYQWEKSGNQGEYIDIGVDYTYA
-327 EQLKPGQSGLAA
+327 IPLAKDRLRMEFNIGLGWIHTVARHYTPTDDYTDLIKDPGIRHRKYNFFGP
-339 LDWWNGN
+339 
-346 KTPFVDGRL
+346 T
-355 SGVLA
+355 
-360 GCTLGTKPEEI
+360 
-371 YRALIEATAFGTRRI
+371 RASVSL
-386 VDLYEE
+386 VV
-392 AGAQIEEII
+392 
-401 ASGGIAEK
+401 
-409 NPLFLQIYAD
+409 P
-419 VLGKRIRVSATEQT
+419 IRVKVKQK
-433 AAVGSAVYASVAAG
+433 
-447 AAGGGYET
+447 GGG
-455 LQEAVERMSR
+455 A
-465 IHEKAYEPDPENQKT
+465 
-480 YQELYELYKE
+480 
-490 LSGLFDPG
+490 
-498 KNTVLAKLLE
+498 
-508 IKSR
+508 